1 MATGKTF
8 HEHLLESLL
17 GSVYSFRQHRI
28 DRDCFSQP
36 EPRRGH
42 AARVSRGFRQYVWQ
56 RWFQPELEGLSGR
69 DLATLGVYSDLLP
82 RLAALYQKLGDS
94 YSRDLL
100 VRILNYRIL
109 GPERAALPL
118 NNPVYWEQRE
128 AIRKLIASNREI
140 QLGFLNWKLFH
151 YRLAGIGYPM
161 ELLQRPTGIHH
172 IFLLQQYRYRRSAEI
187 GVEAGEYVNDAGA
200 CWGDASLYF
209 AHRAGAAGKV
219 FAFEFIPGNLE
230 ILEQNLAL
238 NPGLRGSVQITGRPL
253 WSRSGLP
260 MHYRDNGPGSIVSL
274 EPLPDADGTLESL
287 TIDDFVAASG
297 TRSIDFIKMDIE
309 GAELEALRG
318 ARATLKAFRP
328 KLAISVYHKPEHL
341 TEIPEFIESLDLGYR
356 FYLDHFTTHAEE
368 TVLFAK
374 AA

>member
-209 AHRAGAAGKV
+209 AHRAGAAACLPSSS
-219 FAFEFIPGNLE
+219 F
-230 ILEQNLAL
+230 
-238 NPGLRGSVQITGRPL
+238 RGIWKSWNRIWR
-253 WSRSGLP
+253 
-260 MHYRDNGPGSIVSL
+260 
-274 EPLPDADGTLESL
+274 
-287 TIDDFVAASG
+287 
-297 TRSIDFIKMDIE
+297 
-309 GAELEALRG
+309 
-318 ARATLKAFRP
+318 
-328 KLAISVYHKPEHL
+328 
-341 TEIPEFIESLDLGYR
+341 
-356 FYLDHFTTHAEE
+356 
-368 TVLFAK
+368 
-374 AA
+374 